1 MIKIAVIVEQC
12 EEGGFAVR
20 VPTLPGCYGQGETV
34 DEALASIRDAI
45 EMHLEAVDDDLVVGD
60 DSEIFELIW
69 DTVPQM
75 KPRPGAAPQR
85 SRRPLGYFPEGEAP
99 STEPATAATPLQPP
113 RRPLELLPE
122 QDEGSST
129 R

>member
-45 EMHLEAVDDDLVVGD
+45 EMHLEAVDDDLVVDD
-60 DSEIFELIW
+60 DSEIFELTW
-69 DTVPQM
+69 DTAPQT
-75 KPRPGAAPQR
+75 KPRPGLAPQR
-85 SRRPLGYFPEGEAP
+85 SPNHRFDETPTPAVSRPDHQGTARRFGHRAP
-99 STEPATAATPLQPP
+99 N
-113 RRPLELLPE
+113 
-122 QDEGSST
+122 
-129 R
+129 